1 MGKKII
7 SFSKKVKQFFKNN
20 RMDILISII
29 IFISLIVTRFIR
41 LGDTAFFVNDQGR
54 DIKVLYNMLVNG
66 KMTLIGPA
74 TSFSGQFGN
83 IYFGSYYYYF
93 LLPFYLISQ
102 SAYFMTGV
110 FPALFVLG
118 FIMFFLVKEFNF
130 GQKFII
136 GLLLV
141 FSWFSLYYTRF
152 LWNLNLAF
160 LLSFILFSAFLVF
173 KKRIVKYELLSLIFG
188 LISGMV
194 FQVHYGMM
202 FLYMSFAVFFF
213 NHRKNLLF
221 YFSGI
226 ILSFFPFFLF
236 DVRHQYVIS
245 KNIISYVS
253 SFFKFNGTG
262 ASINSLISIFAKMF
276 DYYLFPLVSVNY
288 WVKVISVLSIYLSVI
303 IFHLRKKREMNTF
316 IAMSFIIFFLSFF
329 VFKRDFDY
337 YLACFMIWFY
347 IGLGL
352 ALYDLAKKTLG
363 RYLVTG
369 LLMLFIGLNYFK
381 YFTLPINS
389 FGLVKQYFITQ
400 IIKDNLLKN
409 NTKELFILVLPHS
422 DDVNSLEYLMTLDNY
437 YINPNAKNKYLVCY
451 GKCIGLKK
459 ALYSD
464 RSISVY
470 TDR

>member
-1 MGKKII
+1 MGKKI
-7 SFSKKVKQFFKNN
+7 Q
-20 RMDILISII
+20 II
-29 IFISLIVTRFIR
+29 IFGLLILFLIVTRFYR

-54 DIKVLYNMLVNG
+54 DIKVLYNMLING

-74 TSFSGQFGN
+74 TSFAGQFGN

-110 FPALFVLG
+110 FPALFIVGVLL
-118 FIMFFLVKEFNF
+118 FFLLKEFKF

-136 GLLLV
+136 SLLLV

-173 KKRIVKYELLSLIFG
+173 KKRIVKHGLLSLIFG

-194 FQVHYGMM
+194 FQVHYGML
-202 FLYMSFAVFFF
+202 FLYVSLLVFFF
-213 NHRKNLLF
+213 NQRKNLLLYLLGF
-221 YFSGI
+221 I
-226 ILSFFPFFLF
+226 ASFFPFLLF
-236 DVRHQYVIS
+236 DIRHEYVIS
-245 KNIISYVS
+245 KNILSYVS

-276 DYYLFPLVSVNY
+276 EYYLLPLVSVNY
-288 WVKVISVLSIYLSVI
+288 WVKVISALSIYLSVI
-303 IFHLRKKREMNTF
+303 IFHLRKKREVNTF

-369 LLMLFIGLNYFK
+369 LLILFIGLNYFK

-389 FGLVKQYFITQ
+389 FGLAKQYFITR
-400 IIKDNLLKN
+400 IIKNNLLKN
-409 NTKELFILVLPHS
+409 NTKELSILVIPHG
-422 DDVNSLEYLMTLDNY
+422 DDVNSLEYLMSLDNF
-437 YINPNAKNKYLVCY
+437 YINPNAKNKYMVCY

-459 ALYSD
+459 ILYSD
-464 RSISVY
+464 SSISVY
-470 TDR
+470 ADR

>member
-1 MGKKII
+1 MGKKI
-7 SFSKKVKQFFKNN
+7 Q
-20 RMDILISII
+20 II
-29 IFISLIVTRFIR
+29 IFGLLILFLIVTRFYR

-54 DIKVLYNMLVNG
+54 DIKVLYNMLING

-74 TSFSGQFGN
+74 TSFAGQFGN

-110 FPALFVLG
+110 FPALFIVGVLL
-118 FIMFFLVKEFNF
+118 FFLLKEFKF

-136 GLLLV
+136 SLLLV

-173 KKRIVKYELLSLIFG
+173 KKRIVKHGLLSLIFG

-194 FQVHYGMM
+194 FQVHYGML
-202 FLYMSFAVFFF
+202 FLYVSLLVFFF
-213 NHRKNLLF
+213 NQRKNLLLYLLGF
-221 YFSGI
+221 I
-226 ILSFFPFFLF
+226 ASFFPFLLF
-236 DVRHQYVIS
+236 DIRHEYVIS
-245 KNIISYVS
+245 KNILSYVS

-276 DYYLFPLVSVNY
+276 EYYLLPLVSVNY
-288 WVKVISVLSIYLSVI
+288 WVKVISALLIYLSVI
-303 IFHLRKKREMNTF
+303 IFHLRKKREVNTF

-369 LLMLFIGLNYFK
+369 LLILFIGLNYFK

-389 FGLVKQYFITQ
+389 FGLAKQYFITR
-400 IIKDNLLKN
+400 IIKNNLLKN
-409 NTKELFILVLPHS
+409 NTKELSILVIPHG
-422 DDVNSLEYLMTLDNY
+422 DDVNSLEYLMSLDNF
-437 YINPNAKNKYLVCY
+437 YINPNAKNKYMVCY

-459 ALYSD
+459 ILYSD
-464 RSISVY
+464 SSISVY
-470 TDR
+470 ADR

>member
-1 MGKKII
+1 MGKKI
-7 SFSKKVKQFFKNN
+7 Q
-20 RMDILISII
+20 II
-29 IFISLIVTRFIR
+29 IFGLLILFLIVTRFYR

-54 DIKVLYNMLVNG
+54 DIKVLYNMLING

-74 TSFSGQFGN
+74 TSFAGQFGN

-102 SAYFMTGV
+102 NAYFMTGV
-110 FPALFVLG
+110 FPALFIVGVLL
-118 FIMFFLVKEFNF
+118 FFLLKEFKF

-136 GLLLV
+136 SLLLV

-173 KKRIVKYELLSLIFG
+173 KKRIVKHGLLSLIFG

-194 FQVHYGMM
+194 FQVHYGML
-202 FLYMSFAVFFF
+202 FLYVSLLVFFF
-213 NHRKNLLF
+213 NQRKNLLLYLLGF
-221 YFSGI
+221 I
-226 ILSFFPFFLF
+226 ASFFPFLLF
-236 DVRHQYVIS
+236 DIRHEYVIS
-245 KNIISYVS
+245 KNILSYVS

-276 DYYLFPLVSVNY
+276 EYYLLPLVSVNY
-288 WVKVISVLSIYLSVI
+288 WVKVISALLIYLSVI
-303 IFHLRKKREMNTF
+303 IFHLRKKREVNMF

-363 RYLVTG
+363 RYLVIG
-369 LLMLFIGLNYFK
+369 LLVLFIGLNYFK

-389 FGLVKQYFITQ
+389 FGLAKQYFITQ
-400 IIKDNLLKN
+400 IIKDSLLKN
-409 NTKELFILVLPHS
+409 NTKELSILVLPHG

-437 YINPNAKNKYLVCY
+437 YINPSANNKYLVCY

-459 ALYSD
+459 VLYSD
-464 RSISVY
+464 INISVY

>member
-1 MGKKII
+1 MGKKIQI
-7 SFSKKVKQFFKNN
+7 VIFGLL
-20 RMDILISII
+20 IL
-29 IFISLIVTRFIR
+29 SLIVTRFYR
-41 LGDTAFFVNDQGR
+41 LGETAFFVNDQGR
-54 DIKVLYNMLVNG
+54 DIKVLYNMLING

-74 TSFSGQFGN
+74 TSFAGQFGN

-93 LLPFYLISQ
+93 LLPFYLISK

-110 FPALFVLG
+110 FPALFILG
-118 FIMFFLVKEFNF
+118 VFLFFLVKEFKF

-160 LLSFILFSAFLVF
+160 LLSFILFSVFLVF
-173 KKRIVKYELLSLIFG
+173 KKRIVRHGSLSLIFG

-194 FQVHYGMM
+194 FQVHYGML
-202 FLYMSFAVFFF
+202 FLYMSLAIFFF
-213 NHRKNLLF
+213 DHRKNLIF
-221 YFSGI
+221 YLSGF
-226 ILSFFPFFLF
+226 ILSFFPFLLF
-236 DVRHQYVIS
+236 DIRHQYVIS
-245 KNIISYVS
+245 KNILSYVS
-253 SFFKFNGTG
+253 SFFKFNGTD
-262 ASINSLISIFAKMF
+262 ASINSLMSIFAKMF

-288 WVKVISVLSIYLSVI
+288 WIKVILALSIYLSVI
-303 IFHLRKKREMNTF
+303 IFHLRKKREVNTF

-329 VFKRDFDY
+329 IFKRDFDY

-369 LLMLFIGLNYFK
+369 LLVLFIGLNYFK

-389 FGLVKQYFITQ
+389 FGLAKQYFITQ

-409 NTKELFILVLPHS
+409 NTKELSIFVLPHG

-437 YINPNAKNKYLVCY
+437 DINSNAKNKYLVCY
-451 GKCIGLKK
+451 GKCVGLKK
-459 ALYSD
+459 VLHSD
-464 RSISVY
+464 INISVY
-470 TDR
+470 TGR

>member
-1 MGKKII
+1 MGKKI
-7 SFSKKVKQFFKNN
+7 Q
-20 RMDILISII
+20 II
-29 IFISLIVTRFIR
+29 IFGLLILFLIVTRFYR

-54 DIKVLYNMLVNG
+54 DIKVLYNILING

-74 TSFSGQFGN
+74 TSFAGQFGN

-110 FPALFVLG
+110 FPALFIVGVLL
-118 FIMFFLVKEFNF
+118 FFLLKEFKF

-173 KKRIVKYELLSLIFG
+173 KKRIVKHGLLSLIFG

-194 FQVHYGMM
+194 FQVHYGML
-202 FLYMSFAVFFF
+202 FLYVSLLVFFF
-213 NHRKNLLF
+213 NQRKNLLLYLLGF
-221 YFSGI
+221 I
-226 ILSFFPFFLF
+226 ISFFPFLLF
-236 DVRHQYVIS
+236 DIRHQYVIS
-245 KNIISYVS
+245 KNILSYVS

-276 DYYLFPLVSVNY
+276 EYYLLPLVSVNY
-288 WVKVISVLSIYLSVI
+288 WVKVISALSIYLSVI
-303 IFHLRKKREMNTF
+303 IFHLRKKREVNTF

-369 LLMLFIGLNYFK
+369 LLILFIGLNYFK

-389 FGLVKQYFITQ
+389 FGLAKQYFITR
-400 IIKDNLLKN
+400 IIKNNLLKN
-409 NTKELFILVLPHS
+409 NTKELSILVIPHG
-422 DDVNSLEYLMTLDNY
+422 DDVNSLEYLMSLDNF
-437 YINPNAKNKYLVCY
+437 YINPNAKNKYMVCY

-459 ALYSD
+459 ILYSD
-464 RSISVY
+464 SSISVY
-470 TDR
+470 ADR

>member
-20 RMDILISII
+20 RMDIFISII

-54 DIKVLYNMLVNG
+54 DIKVLYNMLING

-118 FIMFFLVKEFNF
+118 VTMFFLVKEFNF

-160 LLSFILFSAFLVF
+160 LLSFILFSVFLVF
-173 KKRIVKYELLSLIFG
+173 KKRIVKHGLLSLIFG

-194 FQVHYGMM
+194 FQVHYGML
-202 FLYMSFAVFFF
+202 FLYMSLLIFFF
-213 NHRKNLLF
+213 DNRKNLLL
-221 YFSGI
+221 YISGI
-226 ILSFFPFFLF
+226 IISFFPFLLF
-236 DVRHQYVIS
+236 DIRHQYVIS
-245 KNIISYVS
+245 KNILSYLS
-253 SFFKFNGTG
+253 SFLKFNGTG
-262 ASINSLISIFAKMF
+262 ASVSSLISIFAKMF
-276 DYYLFPLVSVNY
+276 EYYLLPLVSVNY
-288 WVKVISVLSIYLSVI
+288 WIKVISALSIYLSII
-303 IFHLRKKREMNTF
+303 IFHLRKKKEVNTF
-316 IAMSFIIFFLSFF
+316 IAISFIIFFLSFF
-329 VFKRDFDY
+329 IFKRDFDY

-352 ALYDLAKKTLG
+352 ALYDLTKNTLG
-363 RYLVTG
+363 RYLVAG
-369 LLMLFIGLNYFK
+369 LMIIFIGLNYFK

-389 FGLVKQYFITQ
+389 FGLAKQYFITE
-400 IIKDNLLKN
+400 IIKKNLLKN
-409 NTKELFILVLPHS
+409 NTKELSISVLPHN
-422 DDVNSLEYLMTLDNY
+422 DDVNSLEYLVTLDDLN
-437 YINPNAKNKYLVCY
+437 INSNAKNKYLVCY
-451 GKCIGLKK
+451 DKCIGLKK
-459 ALYSD
+459 VLYFD